1 MYLNILF
8 SRNSPRLRYPRKQRQ
23 QDDKTHSGR
32 TAKDFKTSRGY
43 FQELQ
48 ITNKLLHYK
57 TRNQSCVSY
66 NCIVQAR
73 NRYPVVYLGKINR
86 VKNCLIA
93 AQFLTFTIGMLA
105 RYLCYADERKQVRE
119 TLRKT
124 AN

>member
-1 MYLNILF
+1 MYSNILF

-23 QDDKTHSGR
+23 KDDKTHSGR

-48 ITNKLLHYK
+48 ITNKLLHCK
-57 TRNQSCVSY
+57 TRNFGCVSY
-66 NCIVQAR
+66 NCIVQPR
-73 NRYPVVYLGKINR
+73 NRYSVVCLRKIKR

-93 AQFLTFTIGMLA
+93 AQFLTFTIGMVV
-105 RYLCYADERKQVRE
+105 RYLCYADERKQVRKK
-119 TLRKT
+119 LRKT